1 MKIDRMGVLVLVAHL
16 IITLA
21 MIAAYVLFSYLDK
34 STSAI
39 ENMLL
44 IAVGFWFASM
54 GQNAIRPNQQPQQP
68 EQKEEQKGA

>member
-1 MKIDRMGVLVLVAHL
+1 MKIDRMGVLVLMAHL
-16 IITLA
+16 VITLA

-54 GQNAIRPNQQPQQP
+54 GQNAIRPTQQQSTDQG
-68 EQKEEQKGA
+68 QDKKGA